1 MHRGS
6 GRALPCAPRW
16 SRRDR
21 RGEAWTLEVLLW
33 MARDAPGGTV
43 SGARLFDWV
52 RFGDVSMQIGQDMSL
67 DRLEGVLRRFQV
79 GVALFHTGPLCGT
92 QSFDARPGRGLL
104 HVLRGG
110 EARKSTRLNSSH

>member
-33 MARDAPGGTV
+33 MARDAPGRTV
-43 SGARLFDWV
+43 SGAMLFDWV
-52 RFGDVSMQIGQDMSL
+52 RFGEISMQIGPAMSL
-67 DRLEGVLRRFQV
+67 DRLEGVLPRFQV
-79 GVALFHTGPLCGT
+79 GVGLVHSTEDRRVGHVWVGP
-92 QSFDARPGRGLL
+92 
-104 HVLRGG
+104 V
-110 EARKSTRLNSSH
+110 